1 MNLGPI
7 LRSLL
12 HNKTRLI
19 LISLEVA
26 LTLAI
31 VVNCLNLL
39 LEMRGKMVRPTGIDE
54 KNIIVATALPFGP
67 EYAQDAFVERVRT
80 DDLAAMRA
88 LPGVKAA
95 CASGQIPLS
104 GGGSSTGLTVEGST
118 EQVGAP
124 YFSVTDQAV
133 ETLGVEIA
141 AGRNFVPEDFVTKP
155 PAEGKPSQY
164 PVLMTQALAD
174 RLYPA
179 GDALGKTLGGGE
191 RFTIVGIIRQMHN
204 SWPDSEN
211 VERAMLIASP
221 PGSAR
226 RIRYLVRAEP
236 GMREEIAGRL
246 EADLLGLQAGR
257 IVKVQTM
264 EEIKGDTYLESA
276 VLIKVFSAVSALLL
290 AVTSLGIVGV
300 TSFSV
305 TERTRQIGTRRAL
318 GATRRQILEHFLVE
332 AGMIAALGVAVGTG
346 IAYGLN
352 FALVSVADAP
362 RLGMPLLIG
371 GMLLLGAASLLA
383 ALGPALRACRVPP
396 VVATRTV

>member
-19 LISLEVA
+19 LISFEVA

-39 LEMRGKMVRPTGIDE
+39 FEMRGKMLRPTGIDE
-54 KNIIVATALPFGP
+54 KNIIVATVLPFGP
-67 EYAQDAFVERVRT
+67 EYRDDKFIERVRT

-104 GGGSSTGLTVEGST
+104 GGGSSTGLKVEGST
-118 EQVGAP
+118 DQVGAP
-124 YFSVTDQAV
+124 YFSVTEQAV

-141 AGRNFVPEDFVTKP
+141 AGRNLVPEDFVTKP
-155 PAEGKPSQY
+155 TVEGKPSQY
-164 PVLMTQALAD
+164 NVLMTQALAD

-236 GMREEIAGRL
+236 GMREEVAGRL
-246 EADLLGLQAGR
+246 EADLLRLQAGR

-264 EEIKGDTYLESA
+264 EEIKADSYLENT
-276 VLIKVFSAVSALLL
+276 VLIKIFSAVSVLLL

-332 AGMIAALGVAVGTG
+332 AGMIAAFGVAVGTG

-352 FALVSVADAP
+352 FALVSLADAP
-362 RLGMPLLIG
+362 RLGMPLLSG
-371 GMLLLGAASLLA
+371 GMILLGAASLLA

>member
-39 LEMRGKMVRPTGIDE
+39 LDMRGKMLRPTGIDE
-54 KNIIVATALPFGP
+54 KNLVVVTAQPFAP
-67 EYAQDAFVERVRT
+67 EYAEDAFVDRVRV
-80 DDLAAMRA
+80 DDLRAMRA

-95 CASGQIPLS
+95 CASAQIPLS
-104 GGGSSTGLTVEGST
+104 GGGSSTGLKVEGST
-118 EQVGAP
+118 ELVGAP
-124 YFSVTDQAV
+124 YFSVTEQAV
-133 ETLGVEIA
+133 EALGVEIS
-141 AGRNFVPEDFVTKP
+141 AGRNFVPDDFVKKP
-155 PAEGKPSQY
+155 PKEGEPSQFS
-164 PVLMTQALAD
+164 VLMTQALAD

-179 GDALGKTLGGGE
+179 GDALGKTVGGGE

-211 VERAMLIASP
+211 VEKAMLIANA
-221 PGSAR
+221 PGSSR
-226 RIRYLVRAEP
+226 RIRYLVRTEP
-236 GMREEIAGRL
+236 GMRDEIAGRL
-246 EADLLGLQAGR
+246 EAELLRLQEGR
-257 IVKVQTM
+257 IVKVDTM
-264 EEIKGDTYLESA
+264 EEIKAKTYLEST
-276 VLIKVFSAVSALLL
+276 VLIKIFSAVSFLLL

-332 AGMIAALGVAVGTG
+332 AGMIAAFGVIVGTG

-362 RLGMPLLIG
+362 RLGTPLLAG
-371 GMLLLGAASLLA
+371 GVMLLGITALLA
-383 ALGPALRACRVPP
+383 ALGPAMRACRVPP

>member
-19 LISLEVA
+19 LISLEIA

-39 LEMRGKMVRPTGIDE
+39 LEMRGKMLRPTGLDVE
-54 KNIIVATALPFGP
+54 NIIVVTAQPFAP
-67 EYAQDAFVERVRT
+67 EYAEDAFVDRVRV
-80 DDLAAMRA
+80 DDLLSMRA
-88 LPGVKAA
+88 MPGVKAA

-104 GGGSSTGLTVEGST
+104 GGGSSTGLKVEGST
-118 EQVGAP
+118 ESIGAP
-124 YFSVTDQAV
+124 YFSVTEQAV

-141 AGRNFVPEDFVTKP
+141 AGRNFVPDDFVSASP
-155 PAEGKPSQY
+155 PKGEPAHY
-164 PVLMTQALAD
+164 NVLMTQALAD

-179 GDALGKTLGGGE
+179 GGALGKTLIGGD
-191 RFTIVGIIRQMHN
+191 RFTVVGIIRQMQN
-204 SWPDSEN
+204 SWPESAN
-211 VERAMLIASP
+211 AERAMLIASP

-236 GMREEIAGRL
+236 GMREEVAGRL
-246 EADLLGLQAGR
+246 EADLLRLQEGR
-257 IVKVQTM
+257 IVQVKTL
-264 EEIKGDTYLESA
+264 EEIKADSYLESA
-276 VLIKVFSAVSALLL
+276 VLIKIFSGVSFLLL

-332 AGMIAALGVAVGTG
+332 AGMIAAFGLVLGTG

-352 FALVSVADAP
+352 FALVSAANAP
-362 RLGMPLLIG
+362 RLGVPLLSG
-371 GMLLLGAASLLA
+371 GMILLATAALLA